1 MRLSKANNVMYR
13 GRAIRSRRISHIGD
27 TTGTVKCA
35 ALCNAM
41 NGMMRKCER
50 KRERN
55 ELKGD

>member
-1 MRLSKANNVMYR
+1 MRLSKAKYR
-13 GRAIRSRRISHIGD
+13 GGAIRSRRISHIGD

-50 KRERN
+50 KRKRN
-55 ELKGD
+55 ESKGD